1 MRIKS
6 VVALMLVTTML
17 TGCGKGTS
25 KTRPRMQEVLAEITE
40 ENERISTTSATS
52 STTEPTTT
60 QVTTRTT
67 TATSATT
74 TIAFLTTTAVTTETE
89 PTTEPETEPIEPE
102 QSVETEASSVEE
114 PDVSTTGA
122 PGELIY
128 SGMRGTYYAPGKW
141 NGYSAVGGSGRSLL
155 DCNSG
160 GDGYAKGSIASKYLY
175 NLLGYYANDGRTA
188 VWLSV
193 DGYPDMEGIYYLDDC
208 SGANVIDFYYNANS
222 NCQFCYAGVVSVDIY
237 YVN

>member
-6 VVALMLVTTML
+6 VMTLMLVTVML

-25 KTRPRMQEVLAEITE
+25 KARPRMQEVLAEITE
-40 ENERISTTSATS
+40 EQDRISTTSTTS
-52 STTEPTTT
+52 LTTEPTTT
-60 QVTTRTT
+60 QVTTKAT
-67 TATSATT
+67 TATTAET
-74 TIAFLTTTAVTTETE
+74 TIAFLATTAATTATE
-89 PTTEPETEPIEPE
+89 PTTEPETEPIEPV
-102 QSVETEASSVEE
+102 QPVEPETSLVEE
-114 PDVSTTGA
+114 SEVSETGA

-128 SGMRGTYYAPGKW
+128 SGMRGTYYAPGRW

-175 NLLGYYANDGRTA
+175 NLLGYNFNGGRTA

-237 YVN
+237 YLD